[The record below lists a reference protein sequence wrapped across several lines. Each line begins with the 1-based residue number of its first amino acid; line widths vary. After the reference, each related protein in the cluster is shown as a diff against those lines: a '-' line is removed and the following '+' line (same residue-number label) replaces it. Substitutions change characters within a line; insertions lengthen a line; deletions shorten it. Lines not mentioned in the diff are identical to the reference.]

1 MEKIV
6 FALLVA
12 SRKLHLYFQAH
23 SIIVMTDQPIRKMMN
38 KIDAAGWL
46 IQWAIELGQ
55 FDIEFRPRVAI
66 KVQVLADF
74 IAKFTYPYK
83 EEELLMETWTFQTDG
98 SATKKVGG
106 VGVVLISPEKEV
118 LKCVDRLQFS
128 ATNNKVEYKALL
140 IGLSLAKALGVKNLV
155 VQVDS

>member
-46 IQWAIELGQ
+46 IQWTIELGQ
-55 FDIEFRPRVAI
+55 FDIEYRPRVAI

-106 VGVVLISPEKEV
+106 VGVVLISP
-118 LKCVDRLQFS
+118 
-128 ATNNKVEYKALL
+128 
-140 IGLSLAKALGVKNLV
+140 
-155 VQVDS
+155 